1 MSWRAKAASAR
12 TCKIAHGK
20 ATGLIQ
26 FMPNTLVGLGWTQG
40 PDAFKTLT
48 AEQQLPFV
56 EKFFSRPCDA
66 GTDLRGTA
74 LPSDFPA
81 RDTARIDKSTIIAG
95 PHGPNADAY
104 VANKLLDT
112 NQDGVITVSDLT
124 NRINN
129 VRQGPRWDALMQRLT
144 AAQ

>member
-1 MSWRAKAASAR
+1 
-12 TCKIAHGK
+12 
-20 ATGLIQ
+20 
-26 FMPNTLVGLGWTQG
+26 
-40 PDAFKTLT
+40 LT

-56 EKFFSRPCDA
+56 EKFFAPHATEGLTSA
-66 GTDLRGTA
+66 GRLYQATF
-74 LPSDFPA
+74 LPATLPGSNE
-81 RDTARIDKSTIIAG
+81 STIIAA

-129 VRQGPRWDALMQRLT
+129 VRQGPRWEALMQRLT